1 MIVVK
6 EQNSDSVLYPYYCT
20 VQMLGTQVD
29 PEQFLNF
36 TELNFTM
43 SPINRTS
50 HGNFTWNHPVNLTF
64 VKEHWD
70 EMFDVYIKNVTF
82 RKHNTT
88 MNLID
93 FEIQRLHDDNMTMTY
108 QATFHDPYMLGLLMK
123 KSDKLYIH
131 LKYDLLDIKGYFR
144 EKYRYLDGMVMGNK
158 TLTRMWYEKCK
169 ADGPD

>member
-1 MIVVK
+1 
-6 EQNSDSVLYPYYCT
+6 
-20 VQMLGTQVD
+20 MLGTQVD

-50 HGNFTWNHPVNLTF
+50 HGNLTWSDAVNLTF

-82 RKHNTT
+82 RKHNTS
-88 MNLID
+88 MALLD
-93 FEIQRLHDDNMTMTY
+93 FNITTLHDDNRTMTY
-108 QATFHDPYMLGLLMK
+108 QATFHKPYMLGLLMK

-144 EKYRYLDGMVMGNK
+144 E
-158 TLTRMWYEKCK
+158 
-169 ADGPD
+169 

>member
-1 MIVVK
+1 
-6 EQNSDSVLYPYYCT
+6 
-20 VQMLGTQVD
+20 
-29 PEQFLNF
+29 
-36 TELNFTM
+36 M
-43 SPINRTS
+43 SAINRTS
-50 HGNFTWNHPVNLTF
+50 QGNFTWNNPVNLTF

-82 RKHNTT
+82 RKHNST
-88 MNLID
+88 MKLID
-93 FEIQRLHDDNMTMTY
+93 FEIQTLHDDNMTMTY

-144 EKYRYLDGMVMGNK
+144 EKYRYLDGMVISNK

-169 ADGPD
+169 GDGPDTQSATNPWPKTTNREKLYANKRIPL